1 MKMTRAITKTLIET
15 APTVEEAD
23 KLINTCYGF
32 ETVAEKVAFLKGMF
46 DVELVS
52 KTDGPKV
59 SKEKSLEM
67 DYWAMLTG
75 IINN

>member
-32 ETVAEKVAFLKGMF
+32 ETVAEKVAFLKVCLM
-46 DVELVS
+46 
-52 KTDGPKV
+52 
-59 SKEKSLEM
+59 
-67 DYWAMLTG
+67 
-75 IINN
+75 